1 MLKQIKALGLVLVL
15 VIGGMLVG
23 CEAPEEVK
31 NIDLQ
36 GAVDNVEAFVDE
48 KINKDKEIQEALL
61 LMADDLL
68 NEVDFVQA
76 YMNDNKGMDINEY
89 ANYVANKGVEAAMA
103 AMEQEGIAV
112 NIEDV
117 QVLVGQYM
125 YEEVYNKLQQNEYKI
140 NQGMINNKFE
150 ELEKEQQ
157 ELVPEAE
164 PVDEQQ
170 WEEDMY
176 NKLLQVANQEF
187 GKCYINRDDL
197 GNNGIEVY
205 ARIYA
210 DPEFIDDIGYLK
222 IDVEGNIVYIE
233 KF

>member
-1 MLKQIKALGLVLVL
+1 MLKQIKALGLVL

-61 LMADDLL
+61 LVADDLL

-222 IDVEGNIVYIE
+222 IDAEGNIVYIE

>member
-1 MLKQIKALGLVLVL
+1 MLKQIKALGLVL

-48 KINKDKEIQEALL
+48 KINKDEEVQEALL
-61 LMADDLL
+61 LLADDLL
-68 NEVDFVQA
+68 NQVDFVQA

-89 ANYVANKGVEAAMA
+89 ANYVANKGVEAAMV

-187 GKCYINRDDL
+187 GNCYINRDDL

>member
-1 MLKQIKALGLVLVL
+1 MLKQIKALGLVL

-76 YMNDNKGMDINEY
+76 YINDNKGMDINEY

-187 GKCYINRDDL
+187 GNCYINRDDL

>member
-1 MLKQIKALGLVLVL
+1 MLKQIKALGLVL

>member
-1 MLKQIKALGLVLVL
+1 MLKQIKALGLVL

-176 NKLLQVANQEF
+176 NRLLQVANQEF
-187 GKCYINRDDL
+187 GNCYINRDDL

>member
-1 MLKQIKALGLVLVL
+1 MLKQIKALGLVL

-187 GKCYINRDDL
+187 GNCYINRDDL

-222 IDVEGNIVYIE
+222 IDAEGNIVYIE

>member
-1 MLKQIKALGLVLVL
+1 MLKQIKALGLVL

-222 IDVEGNIVYIE
+222 IDAEGNIVYIE

>member
-1 MLKQIKALGLVLVL
+1 MLKQIKALGLVL

-36 GAVDNVEAFVDE
+36 GAVDNVEAFIDE
-48 KINKDKEIQEALL
+48 KINKDEEVQEALL
-61 LMADDLL
+61 LLADDLL
-68 NEVDFVQA
+68 NQVDFVQA

-103 AMEQEGIAV
+103 AMEQEGVVV

-125 YEEVYNKLQQNEYKI
+125 YEDVYNKLQQNEYKI

-150 ELEKEQQ
+150 ELEREQQ
-157 ELVPEAE
+157 NLVPVEE
-164 PVDEQQ
+164 PVVEEEVIMIDCFGCGAQEEQH
-170 WEEDMY
+170 EAYLY
-176 NKLLQVANQEF
+176 NGDLYCV
-187 GKCYINRDDL
+187 KCRDNMHKAMM
-197 GNNGIEVY
+197 GN
-205 ARIYA
+205 
-210 DPEFIDDIGYLK
+210 
-222 IDVEGNIVYIE
+222 
-233 KF
+233 

>member
-1 MLKQIKALGLVLVL
+1 MLKQIKALGLVL

-61 LMADDLL
+61 LVVDDLL

-222 IDVEGNIVYIE
+222 IDAEGNIVYIE

>member
-1 MLKQIKALGLVLVL
+1 MLKQIKALGLVL

-170 WEEDMY
+170 CEEDMY

>member
-1 MLKQIKALGLVLVL
+1 MLKQIKALGLVL

-61 LMADDLL
+61 LIADDLL

-176 NKLLQVANQEF
+176 NRLLQVANQEF
-187 GKCYINRDDL
+187 GNCYINRDDL

-222 IDVEGNIVYIE
+222 IDAEGNIVYIE

>member
-1 MLKQIKALGLVLVL
+1 MLKQIKALGLVL

-61 LMADDLL
+61 LVADDLL

-125 YEEVYNKLQQNEYKI
+125 YEVVYNELQQNEHKI
-140 NQGMINNKFE
+140 YQNMANNKFE

-187 GKCYINRDDL
+187 GDCYINRDDL

-222 IDVEGNIVYIE
+222 IDAEGNIVYIE

>member
-1 MLKQIKALGLVLVL
+1 MLKQIKALGLVL

-48 KINKDKEIQEALL
+48 KINKDEEVQEALL

-68 NEVDFVQA
+68 NQVDFVQA

-125 YEEVYNKLQQNEYKI
+125 YEAVYNELQQNEYKI

-150 ELEKEQQ
+150 ELEREQQ
-157 ELVPEAE
+157 NLVPVEE
-164 PVDEQQ
+164 PVVEEEVIEEEPVVEEEVIMIDCFGCGAQEEQH
-170 WEEDMY
+170 EAYLY
-176 NKLLQVANQEF
+176 NGDLYCA
-187 GKCYINRDDL
+187 KCRDNMHKAMM
-197 GNNGIEVY
+197 GN
-205 ARIYA
+205 
-210 DPEFIDDIGYLK
+210 
-222 IDVEGNIVYIE
+222 
-233 KF
+233 

>member
-1 MLKQIKALGLVLVL
+1 MLKQIKALGLVL

-36 GAVDNVEAFVDE
+36 GAVDNVEAFIDE
-48 KINKDKEIQEALL
+48 KINKDEEVQEALL
-61 LMADDLL
+61 LLADDLL
-68 NEVDFVQA
+68 NQVDFVQA

-103 AMEQEGIAV
+103 AMEQEGVVV

-125 YEEVYNKLQQNEYKI
+125 YEDVYNKLQQNEYKI

-150 ELEKEQQ
+150 ELEREQQ
-157 ELVPEAE
+157 NLVPVEEPIVEEEVIEEEPIVEEEVIMIDCFGCGAQEEQHEAYL
-164 PVDEQQ
+164 
-170 WEEDMY
+170 Y
-176 NKLLQVANQEF
+176 NGDLYCV
-187 GKCYINRDDL
+187 KCRDNMHKAMM
-197 GNNGIEVY
+197 GN
-205 ARIYA
+205 
-210 DPEFIDDIGYLK
+210 
-222 IDVEGNIVYIE
+222 
-233 KF
+233 